1 MEQIIHNNIDIIS
14 TEEYVN
20 KKPFPY
26 WYIDNFLIDEK
37 AKAIQNEI
45 LMIDDSAW
53 DRYSNPFEQ
62 KYTLRDKYNFPPLLK
77 SLFDELT
84 SDKFVDKLSSLVGYK
99 LLLDTSRNFWG
110 VHKYSNGDKLDIH
123 MDAGYHPTLNLKK
136 QVTIGIYL
144 SHDWKEDY
152 GCEFEVWNGTSSASE
167 NPILFDKVE
176 SISPLF
182 NRFIIFTCT
191 DTSWHGN
198 PVHCKNTDDSTRI
211 FLTLSY
217 LSDNVNDNNKRRKAY
232 FVETPENPFNE
243 EKKKLRDLRADSNK
257 CKDIYRL

>member
-1 MEQIIHNNIDIIS
+1 MEQIIHNNIETIP

-26 WYIDNFLIDEK
+26 WCIDNFLLDEK

-45 LMIDDSAW
+45 LRIDDSAW

-123 MDAGYHPTLNLKK
+123 MDAGYHPSLNLKK

-167 NPILFDKVE
+167 NPILFNKVE

-182 NRFIIFTCT
+182 NRFIVFTCN
-191 DTSWHGN
+191 DYSWHGN
-198 PVHCKNTDDSTRI
+198 PNPVNGETDSTRLFI
-211 FLTLSY
+211 TLSY
-217 LSDNVNDNNKRRKAY
+217 LSDNFNDKNIKTKA
-232 FVETPENPFNE
+232 FFIETPDYPFDL

-257 CKDIYRL
+257 YKDIYRL